1 MIQNKIL
8 RNIVAWTVPKISWI
22 SWNSLKALFN
32 GGVFFELQEKDWN
45 KIESYLAKSHYIIL
59 TRNSSHLSTY
69 FVALGHLLARGKWG
83 FWGHALM
90 NVEEDD
96 DPNIDTGY
104 RLVEATGKG
113 VHYSS
118 FYEVFTC
125 DAVVLLKPKGV
136 TDKEWFN
143 VMQAA
148 KKELG
153 KPYDNLMDLLSDD
166 NVNCVE
172 LIRIGL
178 KALPNYEQRFANL
191 EKIIAEEGLNLTPD
205 MLYNCSDFEI
215 VLEIRR

>member
-1 MIQNKIL
+1 MIQNKTL
-8 RNIVAWTVPKISWI
+8 RSVVAWAVPKVSWI

-32 GGVFFELQEKDWN
+32 GGVFFDLQEKDWDN
-45 KIESYLAKSHYIIL
+45 IQKFIATNHYIIL

-69 FVALGHLLARGKWG
+69 FVAFGNLFARGQWG

-104 RLVEATGKG
+104 RLVEATGTG

-118 FYEVFTC
+118 FFEVFSC
-125 DAVVLLKPKGV
+125 DAVALLKPKDV
-136 TDKEWFN
+136 TDKEWFGI
-143 VMQAA
+143 MQAA
-148 KKELG
+148 KKEIG
-153 KPYDNLMDLLSDD
+153 KPYDNLMDLMSDN

-172 LIRIGL
+172 LVRIGL
-178 KALPNYEQRFANL
+178 KALPNYEKRFANL
-191 EKIIAEEGLNLTPD
+191 EKMIAEEGLNLTPD
-205 MLYNCSDFEI
+205 MLYNCSDFET